1 MHIGVCISRAVCR
14 DQQFRAFKERSLCRK
29 ELDLAGPLVQTGDRT
44 VSCCDSFR
52 LSCFF
57 PLKLLRPGTRASTC
71 RMISTSC
78 QMRCHSGSA
87 LCFVF
92 DLHDIFNSHLFPSL
106 LCRLYSSFIISR
118 SLTLLKADR
127 TCRAIR
133 QTITETIA
141 EILSDQFGLSI
152 YDVDGS
158 LMAGAGA

>member
-44 VSCCDSFR
+44 VSCCDSFGLR
-52 LSCFF
+52 CFF
-57 PLKLLRPGTRASTC
+57 PLKLLHLGARTSTGRMLSSC
-71 RMISTSC
+71 RK
-78 QMRCHSGSA
+78 MRHHCLLA

-127 TCRAIR
+127 TCRTIR
-133 QTITETIA
+133 KTITETIA